1 MTNDPHAQ
9 SDTSSQANGETP
21 VEGRKPRLLAVDD
34 VADSAELVARVASRS
49 GYESRFTTDPAE
61 VDVLVREWRPDVLVT
76 DISMPGM
83 DAIELTTVLSTAGF
97 AGKLVFVSG
106 LEDWMRN
113 QAAKLA
119 NMHGLTVVA
128 NMQKPVD
135 VGELKGF
142 LQETQAV

>member
-83 DAIELTTVLSTAGF
+83 DAIELTTVLSRPASLASWCLSAAWKTGCAIRLPSSPICTA
-97 AGKLVFVSG
+97 
-106 LEDWMRN
+106 
-113 QAAKLA
+113 
-119 NMHGLTVVA
+119 
-128 NMQKPVD
+128 
-135 VGELKGF
+135 
-142 LQETQAV
+142 